1 VSAVQAAPDATVERA
16 PGAEPLREQGW
27 KLPILAAVLFLVL
40 PATPIF
46 RIVVPVEQT
55 VVVLAPVFA
64 AVALAGWRAGGRG
77 PLAAVWAAFAVWVLW
92 QPGNAVSSFAML
104 ARGWGAILAAAF
116 GTLLLVPVGERFLSK
131 ALLALAAALVVG
143 GLFVVFAPG
152 GAAGAYEIFAGEIGR
167 RAALSTQQWQQMTG
181 TTEWQGFI
189 QQNPDAGTLV
199 QEVDRQL
206 AELPALGRRLFL
218 ALLALQSLAAM
229 ALGWAV
235 YHRVGRARLGPPLTR
250 LRDLRFDDALVW
262 GVVVGLVIVVL
273 PSSGALRTF
282 GIDLLVFFG
291 VLYAMR
297 GMGVIIWFLAPGR
310 WMMGFLTIFTLLF
323 WHIVGIAAAVLGLLD
338 TWQDWR
344 RRPRPTSQRS
354 E

>member
-1 VSAVQAAPDATVERA
+1 MLTPDAAPLQEV
-16 PGAEPLREQGW
+16 GW
-27 KLPILAAVLFLVL
+27 KIPILAALVFLIL

-55 VVVLAPVFA
+55 VVLLAPVFA
-64 AVALAGWRAGGRG
+64 ALALAGWRAGGRLA
-77 PLAAVWAAFAVWVLW
+77 LAAVWAAFAVWVLW
-92 QPGNAVSSFAML
+92 QPGNAVSAFGML
-104 ARGWGAILAAAF
+104 VRGWGAILAASF
-116 GTLLLVPVGERFLSK
+116 GSMLLAPLGDRFLPK
-131 ALLALAAALVVG
+131 ALLAVGAALLVG
-143 GLFVVFAPG
+143 LVLVLFAPG
-152 GAAGAYEIFAGEIGR
+152 GPAGAYEIFTGEIGR
-167 RAALSTQQWQQMTG
+167 RAALSVQQWQQMTG

-189 QQNPDAGTLV
+189 QQNPDAGTLA

-206 AELPALGRRLFL
+206 AELPLLGERLFL
-218 ALLALQSLAAM
+218 GLLALQSLASM

-235 YHRVGRARLGPPLTR
+235 YHRVGRARLGPPLSR
-250 LRDLRFDDALVW
+250 WRDLRFSDLLVW

-273 PSSGALRTF
+273 PFSGPVRTL
-282 GIDLLVFFG
+282 GINLLVFFG
-291 VLYAMR
+291 ALYALR

-310 WMMGFLTIFTLLF
+310 WMMVFLTIFTLLF
-323 WHIVGIAAAVLGLLD
+323 WHVVGIVAAVLGLLD